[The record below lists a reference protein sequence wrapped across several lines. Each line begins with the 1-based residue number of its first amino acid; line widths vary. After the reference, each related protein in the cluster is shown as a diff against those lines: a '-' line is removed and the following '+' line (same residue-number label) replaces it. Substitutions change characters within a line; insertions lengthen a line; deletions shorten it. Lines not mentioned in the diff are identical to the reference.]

1 MRLFSPRRY
10 LQKRNEIVTP
20 QSRKGRREW
29 VISRSLCYYRLFS
42 LTDIPA
48 ARRDSV
54 LQLQIKQWSPF
65 QDYASYIV
73 WQGGQAQVWIWDK
86 QQQQNLLTE
95 TGIKKA
101 TCLPESLLRTRCTK
115 DTIQLLQ
122 CLEGFEGQ
130 IWIDGLLIGSRWWA
144 QIPNETQWAN
154 FQRAHSL
161 PASTE
166 EPSPI
171 EEALLKRPWGRSK
184 KHFSRFKLFHERIWV
199 TLGAAIFIVVL
210 TWQTV
215 SIWKWQQATEQLQ
228 TQIDEL
234 NENVAPILAARNQAF
249 ADKKQSEQILALAP
263 YPSQLELMTQ
273 VAEKLPRRNT
283 KLIEWFY
290 QIGELRF
297 TIETRRLDPTFYV
310 KTFQAL
316 PLFRD
321 VKAETGRKSN
331 QIIIS
336 MQLTIQMKN
345 EK

>member
-1 MRLFSPRRY
+1 
-10 LQKRNEIVTP
+10 
-20 QSRKGRREW
+20 
-29 VISRSLCYYRLFS
+29 
-42 LTDIPA
+42 
-48 ARRDSV
+48 
-54 LQLQIKQWSPF
+54 
-65 QDYASYIV
+65 
-73 WQGGQAQVWIWDK
+73 
-86 QQQQNLLTE
+86 
-95 TGIKKA
+95 
-101 TCLPESLLRTRCTK
+101 
-115 DTIQLLQ
+115 
-122 CLEGFEGQ
+122 
-130 IWIDGLLIGSRWWA
+130 
-144 QIPNETQWAN
+144 
-154 FQRAHSL
+154 
-161 PASTE
+161 
-166 EPSPI
+166 
-171 EEALLKRPWGRSK
+171 
-184 KHFSRFKLFHERIWV
+184 
-199 TLGAAIFIVVL
+199 LGAAIFIVVL